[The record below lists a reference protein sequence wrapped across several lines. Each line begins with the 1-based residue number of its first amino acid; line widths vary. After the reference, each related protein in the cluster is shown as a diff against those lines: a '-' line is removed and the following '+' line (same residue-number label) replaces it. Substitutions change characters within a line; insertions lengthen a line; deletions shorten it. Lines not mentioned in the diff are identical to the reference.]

1 MRKIIVLLVT
11 VVLTA
16 TILSACSMG
25 NETPTDENTFDY
37 ASYFAT
43 DENTQPQVT
52 DAQSR
57 ASYHQEYVETY
68 YIYAE
73 QGAVV
78 TWFDSQTGEFNY
90 KEKCESCGWTSG
102 GEHTGGSLGPRASYT
117 SSFTCQNHDCI
128 MWGSPQPLRISCNV
142 SSEWVDVVD

>member
-1 MRKIIVLLVT
+1 MKKIIVLLVT

-43 DENTQPQVT
+43 DENTQPQSTV
-52 DAQSR
+52 AQSS

-68 YIYAE
+68 
-73 QGAVV
+73 
-78 TWFDSQTGEFNY
+78 
-90 KEKCESCGWTSG
+90 
-102 GEHTGGSLGPRASYT
+102 
-117 SSFTCQNHDCI
+117 
-128 MWGSPQPLRISCNV
+128 
-142 SSEWVDVVD
+142 